1 MAGTIAGLGYSQR
14 FGSNGRPLAACKLYI
29 YAGGTSTPS
38 SVYSD
43 YALGQ
48 AHTHPIVAD
57 AAGIIPMFWMAD
69 GTYRVRLT
77 DADGNEVFDDDGVVA
92 IGPSSGTGGGGS
104 SVEAAALL
112 ATGDF
117 LWQPVTGTRTGFV
130 RANARTIGSA
140 ASGATERANADAEDL
155 FLYLWTN
162 FSDTLCPVTGGRG
175 ANAAADWAAN
185 KVIATLDMR
194 GRGAFGLDDMGNTA
208 AAIIAA
214 GTPTAAGSSG
224 GAETVTVAQA
234 NLPSVNFTVTGTAAA
249 QTITDTRTYTVRS
262 AAANVEV
269 SNTGANEFVANDVNA
284 TLSMASPGS
293 GTITNASSAV
303 TGNAA
308 SGGSG
313 TAVNKMA
320 PYRLGSWYI
329 KL

>member
-38 SVYSD
+38 SVFSD

-104 SVEAAALL
+104 SVEAAALFQ
-112 ATGDF
+112 TGDP
-117 LWQPVTGTRTGFV
+117 LWVPVAGTRTGWV
-130 RANARTIGSA
+130 RSNARTIGSS
-140 ASGATERANADAEDL
+140 ASGATERANADTEDL
-155 FLYLWTN
+155 FIYLWTN

-175 ANAAADWAAN
+175 ISAAADWAAN

-194 GRGAFGLDDMGNTA
+194 GYGPFGLDDMGNSA
-208 AAIIAA
+208 ASRIAA
-214 GTPTAAGSSG
+214 GTPTAAASSG
-224 GAETVTVAQA
+224 GAETVTLIAN
-234 NLPSVNFTVTGTAAA
+234 NLPTHTHASGTYAVG
-249 QTITDTRTYTVRS
+249 T
-262 AAANVEV
+262 
-269 SNTGANEFVANDVNA
+269 
-284 TLSMASPGS
+284 
-293 GTITNASSAV
+293 TITNGTSVNRAGTNQDVQGGGSTSV
-303 TGNAA
+303 QDDDMTQSTLSLA
-308 SGGSG
+308 SGAVSG
-313 TAVNKMA
+313 DSGNNTTTGAAVNKMP